1 MFCALFLIFVQVIHA
16 KLENVGAQLVVE
28 GKDSYDTIWPTSR
41 PISTESLIIGAL
53 EAAFWEADHIIGEE
67 KKVYSMPGGCTV
79 LVALFILGKPSSFIS
94 LFNTAPTF
102 TFYILQIL
110 CNGF

>member
-1 MFCALFLIFVQVIHA
+1 MIHA
-16 KLENVGAQLVVE
+16 KLENVGSQLVVE
-28 GKDSYDTIWPTSR
+28 GKDSYDTIWPTNR

-79 LVALFILGKPSSFIS
+79 LVALFILGKQSSFIS
-94 LFNTAPTF
+94 QFNAVLTSTF
-102 TFYILQIL
+102 NDCCHYVLRIDKK
-110 CNGF
+110 

>member
-1 MFCALFLIFVQVIHA
+1 MQVIHA

-79 LVALFILGKPSSFIS
+79 LVALFILGKPSFIFPCS
-94 LFNTAPTF
+94 IPPQHLHS
-102 TFYILQIL
+102 TFYKYCVIAF
-110 CNGF
+110 NN